1 MSTYKQ
7 QVSLKADVNA
17 TFFFDVVVAVVVW
30 FYVITNEKE
39 RNDACNKIQVFNT
52 ALRIRPVRRQMR
64 SSQTS
69 QLP

>member
-17 TFFFDVVVAVVVW
+17 TFLFVVVAVVVRL
-30 FYVITNEKE
+30 YVITNEKE

-52 ALRIRPVRRQMR
+52 ALKIRPVRRQMR

>member
-1 MSTYKQ
+1 MQ
-7 QVSLKADVNA
+7 H
-17 TFFFDVVVAVVVW
+17 FFFVVVAVVVR